1 MAQIDM
7 ETIKTLRE
15 RTGAGVLDCKKALV
29 ASDGDIDKAID
40 VLREKGLAKAVS
52 KASREAADGMV
63 FSYIHAGAKLGVLVE
78 LNCETDFVSRG
89 EGFQSFSDKLAKI
102 GLQTKSK
109 DIQTLLDAKMD
120 TGLTVKDEIDSLMSS
135 VGEKVEI
142 RRVKYYEMPEGFIAF
157 YVHFGSKLGGMLAIE
172 SKPTEQAIELGKK
185 IAIQLVA
192 MNPIALNR
200 DSIPAE
206 IIEKEKEI
214 YTTVAKNEGKDEKI
228 TERIVN
234 NKLEKYYQENC
245 LLDQQYI
252 NEQGVSVNDII
263 KRYEKESSE
272 KFVIKDMVRFEC
284 GL

>member
-1 MAQIDM
+1 M
-7 ETIKTLRE
+7 EVTLTLIKELRE
-15 RTGAGVLDCKKALV
+15 KTGAGMADCKKALQETN
-29 ASDGDIDKAID
+29 GDMEKAIEY
-40 VLREKGLAKAVS
+40 LRKKGAATSAKRADKSAKEGAVKIAIS
-52 KASREAADGMV
+52 DDRKSAFM
-63 FSYIHAGAKLGVLVE
+63 LE

-109 DIQTLLDAKMD
+109 DIQTLLDAKMV